1 MTSIGAEYRWNPAFE
16 LGRWRTHVGAGVLI
30 YLPHAE
36 TTINSIP
43 EHSNYQYAGSGG
55 QIFGGTALR
64 VHRHIALM
72 MEGKFDMGSLDVN
85 LDPGTRL
92 STQVRTL
99 HIIGGV
105 SLQF

>member
-1 MTSIGAEYRWNPAFE
+1 
-16 LGRWRTHVGAGVLI
+16 
-30 YLPHAE
+30 
-36 TTINSIP
+36 
-43 EHSNYQYAGSGG
+43 
-55 QIFGGTALR
+55 
-64 VHRHIALM
+64 M

-105 SLQF
+105 SFQF